1 MKIVYGALLAAA
13 MVGATTVGA
22 GAQST
27 GAAAFNG
34 PYIGLQAGY
43 GNTSVEAKIT
53 DGINTEAGKEDKG
66 ALIGGLFAGY
76 GMTHN
81 KFYGGVEAEGL
92 FSTNE
97 YSETFGGITGK
108 IEQKQSIG
116 LSARVGYAV
125 TDNVLLYGRAGWVW
139 TKFEASLSD
148 GVDSISEDEWFN
160 GPRVGAGAEL
170 AFGGGLFG
178 RVEYTHTWY
187 NEKTYRDGP
196 VSVSFEG
203 KENLFMAGL
212 GYRF

>member
-1 MKIVYGALLAAA
+1 MGVFLATAVLGFTAVEANAQGSGA
-13 MVGATTVGA
+13 
-22 GAQST
+22 S
-27 GAAAFNG
+27 AFNG
-34 PYIGLQAGY
+34 PYVGLQGGY
-43 GNTSVEAKIT
+43 GNTSVEAKVT
-53 DGINTEAGKEDKG
+53 DGIDTASGKEDKG
-66 ALIGGLFAGY
+66 AFIGGLFAGY
-76 GMTHN
+76 GVTHN

-92 FSTNE
+92 FSANE

-108 IEQKQSIG
+108 IEQQQSVG
-116 LSARVGYAV
+116 LSARLGYTV

-148 GVDSISEDEWFN
+148 GLDTISEDDWFN
-160 GPRVGAGAEL
+160 GPRLGAGAEFTL
-170 AFGGGLFG
+170 GNGLFG

-203 KENLFMAGL
+203 KENLFMAGV